1 MPDLRAE
8 ILDEI
13 RLTLSAEL
21 EITEPAELHHELAK
35 DLGVDSMGAII
46 LAVGL
51 EDRFRVKLS
60 DEDAGTV
67 VTVKDLVDLVERRAR
82 EAPAEGN
89 PENGHGQGAR

>member
-8 ILDEI
+8 ILDKI
-13 RLTLSAEL
+13 RLTLLADL
-21 EITEPAELHHELAK
+21 EISEPVGLHHELAK

-60 DEDAGTV
+60 DEDASTV

-82 EAPAEGN
+82 EATAEGN
-89 PENGHGQGAR
+89 PETSHGQGAR